1 LFGLNIYMQ
10 IESEKDFIK
19 LRQHMN
25 AWHRKF
31 PMFRHDVV
39 KIESSVEE
47 HIKQYSIAMVNYRQS
62 HKKNYLEQA
71 QKHIDEI
78 NRIIALTEKM
88 ELMAILSQG

>member
-1 LFGLNIYMQ
+1 MQ
-10 IESEKDFIK
+10 IESERDFTK
-19 LRQHMN
+19 LRQHMD

-62 HKKNYLEQA
+62 RKKNYLEQA
-71 QKHIDEI
+71 QKHINEI
-78 NRIIALTEKM
+78 NRIVALAEKM
-88 ELMAILSQG
+88 ELMAMLSQG

>member
-1 LFGLNIYMQ
+1 MQ
-10 IESEKDFIK
+10 IESEQDFTK
-19 LRQHMN
+19 LRQHMS
-25 AWHRKF
+25 AWHKKF

-71 QKHIDEI
+71 QKHINEI
-78 NRIIALTEKM
+78 NRIITLAEKM
-88 ELMAILSQG
+88 ELMAMLSQG